1 MEVQELK
8 TFFVVNLYMGVNN
21 FKEINPS
28 VKAYWARSEMLLWCP
43 IISNVM
49 TRDRFL
55 PISCCLH
62 IVNGTYVTKIERLLR
77 MTNCTSEEG
86 YWMNLEI
93 LA

>member
-1 MEVQELK
+1 MKVKELK
-8 TFFVVNLYMGVNN
+8 TRFAVKLYMGLL
-21 FKEINPS
+21 KIKKLKKKKNPS
-28 VKAYWARSEMLLWCP
+28 VKSYWARSKMLLWCP

-55 PISCCLH
+55 A
-62 IVNGTYVTKIERLLR
+62 GTYVIKLERLLC